1 VEEVKWLTLLG
12 LDLAIRRERVGVK
25 EAKEMTGLPVRVTE
39 VEAVEMV
46 PGVWRRTLNY
56 GQQVMIVHFTL
67 EEGAVVPAHRHPQ
80 EQVGY
85 VVEGELLMT
94 VGGETHTLRAGQSYL
109 APSDVEHS
117 ATVVKRA
124 IVIDAFSPPREDYK

>member
-1 VEEVKWLTLLG
+1 M
-12 LDLAIRRERVGVK
+12 R
-25 EAKEMTGLPVRVTE
+25 EAKEMTNVPVRVAE
-39 VEAVEMV
+39 VEAVEML
-46 PGVWRRTLNY
+46 PGIWRRTLNY
-56 GQQVMIVHFTL
+56 GEQVMIVHFIL
-67 EEGAVVPAHRHPQ
+67 EEGAVVPPHRHPQ

-85 VVEGELLMT
+85 VVEGELLMMI
-94 VGGETHTLRAGQSYL
+94 GGETHTLRAGQSYL